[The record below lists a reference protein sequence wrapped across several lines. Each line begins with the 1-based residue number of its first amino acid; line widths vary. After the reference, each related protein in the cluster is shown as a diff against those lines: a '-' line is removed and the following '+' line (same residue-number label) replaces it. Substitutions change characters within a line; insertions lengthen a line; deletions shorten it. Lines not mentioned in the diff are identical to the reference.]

1 MHKYKVLLGLC
12 LLAATAL
19 TTRAQVV
26 ETHSYT
32 NLNRNIPDG
41 SAVGLRD
48 TRSVTS
54 SVTQITGVRVRLKV
68 NGEFN
73 GDLYGYLRHGSGL
86 SILLNRPGRAT
97 GNDAGYDD
105 AGFEVTFAD
114 SAANDVHTYQG
125 STNTGGNALLG
136 VWQPDGRDVDP
147 GSVLDSDA
155 RTKLLA
161 QFAGANAGGE
171 WTLFLADME
180 SGGTNQLVSWELEV
194 TGLNRPLIAWS
205 TPADIVYGTALGV
218 AQLNATTAPAGTFAY
233 SPPAGTF
240 LHAGNAQVLSVTF
253 TPSDPATYLSAT
265 TNVLINVL
273 KAPLT
278 ITANSTSK
286 VYGAALPE
294 FTASY
299 ATFVNSDTAANLTTP
314 VSFNTT
320 ATSGSDVGTYAIDV
334 SGATSPDY
342 TIAFV
347 SGTLTNTPA
356 ALTITAVSTN
366 KIYGDAVPDL
376 SAAYAGFVNSDTPA
390 NLDTA
395 VAITTTALLAS
406 PAGLYPITV
415 ADAADLNYTIAFVN
429 GLLTNVPAALLVTA
443 DHKTNIFGAPLPAYT
458 ASYSGFKLSDTAASL
473 TTPVSLTSPAI
484 QSSPVGTYAIT
495 PADAASPNYTVSF
508 VNGTLY
514 IIGAQS
520 TGALASSANP
530 AAQGANVTFTYAL
543 SPVAPST
550 ATPSGTVTFKTNG
563 VIATSTAAINGSGVA
578 SYSTTELPHG
588 LSTITA
594 EYAGDGNF
602 SGATNSLTQNIN
614 SPVVANADT
623 LERYPLSTIKVR
635 KSTLLDN
642 DTDADNDLLTF
653 VSVSSTSTN
662 SGTITVS
669 GQWITYHPPV
679 GYTGVDAFTYT
690 VTDSHGSTNT
700 GIVVVNVK
708 PDSALAAQD
717 LTIENLGA
725 GSFRIRGAGVPNYS
739 YRIQYTTS
747 LETPSWT
754 QVGSPIAADSLG
766 VIEVTDTPGEGAPQ
780 RYYRA
785 VWP

>member
-1 MHKYKVLLGLC
+1 MGLC
-12 LLAATAL
+12 LLALAAL
-19 TTRAQVV
+19 TARAQVV
-26 ETHSYT
+26 ETHSFT
-32 NLNRNIPDG
+32 NLHRNLPDG

-54 SVTQITGVRVRLKV
+54 SVTQITGVRVKLKV
-68 NGEFN
+68 AGEFN

-105 AGFEVTFAD
+105 AGFDLTFAD
-114 SAANDVHTYQG
+114 SAANDVHVYQG

-136 VWQPDGRDVDP
+136 LWQPDGRNSDP
-147 GSVLDSDA
+147 ASVLDTDA
-155 RTKLLA
+155 RTNLLA
-161 QFAGANAGGE
+161 RFTGANASGE
-171 WTLFLADME
+171 WTLFLADLE

-194 TGLNRPLIAWS
+194 TGVNRPQIAWA
-205 TPADIVYGTALGV
+205 TPADIVYGTPLGV
-218 AQLNATTAPAGTFAY
+218 SQLNATTTPAGTFTY

-240 LHAGNAQVLSVTF
+240 LHASNAQVLSVTF

-278 ITANSTSK
+278 IAADNKSK
-286 VYGAALPE
+286 VYGAAVPG
-294 FTASY
+294 FTAGY
-299 ATFVNSDTAANLTTP
+299 TTFVNGDTTNNLTTQATF
-314 VSFNTT
+314 STSAT
-320 ATSGSDVGTYAIDV
+320 AASDVGNYAINV

-342 TIAFV
+342 TITFV

-356 ALTITAVSTN
+356 ALTIAAVSTN
-366 KIYGDAVPDL
+366 KIYGDAVPGL
-376 SAAYAGFVNSDTPA
+376 SATYAGFVNSDTVA
-390 NLDTA
+390 SLDTPA
-395 VAITTTALLAS
+395 SITTTATVSS

-415 ADAADLNYTIAFVN
+415 ASAADLNYTIAFVA
-429 GLLTNVPAALLVTA
+429 GTLTNSPAPLLVTA
-443 DHKTNIFGAPLPAYT
+443 DNKTNIFGAPLPAYT
-458 ASYSGFKLSDTAASL
+458 ASYSGFKLSDTPASL
-473 TTPVSLTSPAI
+473 TTPVSLNSAAT
-484 QSSPVGTYAIT
+484 QSSPVGVYDIVPSA
-495 PADAASPNYTVSF
+495 AASANYTVSF

-520 TGALASSANP
+520 SGALASSANP
-530 AAQGANVTFTYAL
+530 ALPLANVTFTYTL

-550 ATPSGTVTFKTNG
+550 VTPGGTVTFKTNG
-563 VIATSTAAINGSGVA
+563 VIATSTAAISSGVA
-578 SYSTTELPHG
+578 SYSTAELPHG
-588 LSTITA
+588 YHTITA

-602 SGATNSLTQNIN
+602 SGATNSFTQNIN
-614 SPVVANADT
+614 APVVANADT

-635 KSTLLDN
+635 KSALLGN
-642 DTDADNDLLTF
+642 DTDADNDPLTF
-653 VSVSSTSTN
+653 VSVSGTSTN
-662 SGTITVS
+662 SGTVTVS
-669 GQWITYHPPV
+669 GQWITYHPPA
-679 GYTGVDAFTYT
+679 GYTGVDAFTYV

-700 GIVVVNVK
+700 GTVVVNVK

-717 LTIENLGA
+717 LSIESLGG

-747 LETPSWT
+747 LVTPSWSQT
-754 QVGSPIAADSLG
+754 GAPVVADSLG
-766 VIEVTDTPGEGAPQ
+766 VIELTDTPPEGEPQ